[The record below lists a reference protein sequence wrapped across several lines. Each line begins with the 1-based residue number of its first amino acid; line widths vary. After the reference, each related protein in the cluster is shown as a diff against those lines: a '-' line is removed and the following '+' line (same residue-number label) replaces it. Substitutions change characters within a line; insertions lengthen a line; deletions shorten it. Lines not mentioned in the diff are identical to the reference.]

1 MPQIDWVVETPFEMF
16 AVSFSQGTA
25 TFTATE
31 GLKINPNES
40 AMAWGTK
47 VVAKQGLNQLT
58 IYDLMSVCVPI
69 VVISSIKY

>member
-16 AVSFSQGTA
+16 TVSFSQGTA

-40 AMAWGTK
+40 AMAWATK
-47 VVAKQGLNQLT
+47 VVAKQLNQVT
-58 IYDLMSVCVPI
+58 
-69 VVISSIKY
+69 KYY

>member
-1 MPQIDWVVETPFEMF
+1 MF
-16 AVSFSQGTA
+16 AASFSQGTA

-47 VVAKQGLNQLT
+47 VVPKQGFDQVKK
-58 IYDLMSVCVPI
+58 YDLVSVLVPI
-69 VVISSIKY
+69 VVIRSI

>member
-31 GLKINPNES
+31 GLKIDPNES
-40 AMAWGTK
+40 AMAWGIK
-47 VVAKQGLNQLT
+47 VVSKQGLTQVT
-58 IYDLMSVCVPI
+58 IYDLMSV
-69 VVISSIKY
+69 

>member
-1 MPQIDWVVETPFEMF
+1 MF
-16 AVSFSQGTA
+16 AASFSQGTA
-25 TFTATE
+25 IFTATE

-58 IYDLMSVCVPI
+58 IYDLMSV
-69 VVISSIKY
+69 